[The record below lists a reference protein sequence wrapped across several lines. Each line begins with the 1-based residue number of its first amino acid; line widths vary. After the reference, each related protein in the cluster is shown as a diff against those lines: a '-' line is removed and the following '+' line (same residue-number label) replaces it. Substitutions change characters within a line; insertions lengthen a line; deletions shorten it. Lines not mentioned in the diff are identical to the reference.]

1 MRDFEASAEFLFI
14 QPNGSDSVS
23 LSTESP
29 QPKTMTKKKYILCL
43 KARQE
48 LEEVDGDNF
57 FPTGI
62 ENEVVF
68 LEITN
73 KTLSMLYSQCQ
84 VSDITFS
91 QEQGAKV
98 VAHNQGRLEC
108 EPQFGRSV
116 NLNFILLQSV
126 VLAVKLVNCNLE
138 INYICRAII
147 SSF

>member
-1 MRDFEASAEFLFI
+1 MRDFEAGSEFLFI

-23 LSTESP
+23 LSTSLPE
-29 QPKTMTKKKYILCL
+29 PKAMTKKKYILAL

-48 LEEVDGDNF
+48 LEDVDPDNF

-91 QEQGAKV
+91 QERGAEI

-116 NLNFILLQSV
+116 NLNFLVLQSV

-138 INYICRAII
+138 INYICRAIHN
-147 SSF
+147 

>member
-1 MRDFEASAEFLFI
+1 
-14 QPNGSDSVS
+14 
-23 LSTESP
+23 
-29 QPKTMTKKKYILCL
+29 MTKKKYILAL
-43 KARQE
+43 KAR
-48 LEEVDGDNF
+48 EEPEEIDPDNF

-62 ENEVVF
+62 ENEIVF
-68 LEITN
+68 IEITN

-84 VSDITFS
+84 VSHITFH
-91 QEQGAKV
+91 QEQGAKF

-138 INYICRAII
+138 INYIWRAII

>member
-1 MRDFEASAEFLFI
+1 
-14 QPNGSDSVS
+14 
-23 LSTESP
+23 
-29 QPKTMTKKKYILCL
+29 MTKKKYILAL

-48 LEEVDGDNF
+48 LDEIDPDNL

-84 VSDITFS
+84 VSDITFV
-91 QEQGAKV
+91 QERGPEV

-116 NLNFILLQSV
+116 NLNFTFITV
-126 VLAVKLVNCNLE
+126 
-138 INYICRAII
+138 R
-147 SSF
+147 SFGG